1 MRLAK
6 DIVAGIGTIAFAIG
20 VLVALSKIP
29 RTSYQ
34 AIPPDLFARL
44 CAYAIIAGGVALI
57 VRGIVRGGEAVKL
70 PPWRA
75 MLAVFAAVIAFGLVA
90 PRFGYAP
97 AGLLTL
103 IIGGLGA
110 PDLKLRQLLPM
121 SAALIA
127 FSVVL
132 FSYVLKLPMPFLLL
146 PGFVS

>member
-6 DIVAGIGTIAFAIG
+6 DIVAGLGTIAFAIG

-44 CAYAIIAGGVALI
+44 CAYAIIAGGVVLI
-57 VRGIVRGGEAVKL
+57 VRGIVRGGDAVKL

-75 MLAVFAAVIAFGLVA
+75 MLAVFAGVAAFGLVA
-90 PRFGYAP
+90 PRYGYAP

-110 PDLKLRQLLPM
+110 PDLKLRQLLLM
-121 SAALIA
+121 SAVLIA
-127 FSVVL
+127 FSVIL
-132 FSYVLKLPMPFLLL
+132 FTYMLKLPMPFFIM

>member
-6 DIVAGIGTIAFAIG
+6 DIVAGLGTIAFAIG

-44 CAYAIIAGGVALI
+44 CAYAIIAGGVVLI
-57 VRGIVRGGEAVKL
+57 VRGIVRGGDAVKL

-75 MLAVFAAVIAFGLVA
+75 MLAVFAGVVAFGLVA
-90 PRFGYAP
+90 PRYGYAP

-110 PDLKLRQLLPM
+110 PDLKLRQLLLM
-121 SAALIA
+121 SAVLIA
-127 FSVVL
+127 FSVIL
-132 FSYVLKLPMPFLLL
+132 FTYMLKLPMPFFIM

>member
-6 DIVAGIGTIAFAIG
+6 DIVAGLGTIAFAIG

-44 CAYAIIAGGVALI
+44 CAYAIIAGGVVLI
-57 VRGIVRGGEAVKL
+57 VRGIVRGGDAVKL

-75 MLAVFAAVIAFGLVA
+75 MFAVFAGVVAFGLVA
-90 PRFGYAP
+90 PRYGYAP

-110 PDLKLRQLLPM
+110 PDLKLRQLLLM

-127 FSVVL
+127 FSVIL
-132 FSYVLKLPMPFLLL
+132 FTYMLKLPMPFFIM

>member
-6 DIVAGIGTIAFAIG
+6 DIVAGLGTIAFAIG

-44 CAYAIIAGGVALI
+44 CAYAIIVGGVVLI
-57 VRGIVRGGEAVKL
+57 VRGIVRGGDAVKL

-75 MLAVFAAVIAFGLVA
+75 MLAVFAGVVAFGLVA
-90 PRFGYAP
+90 PRYGYAP

-110 PDLKLRQLLPM
+110 PDLKLRQLLLM

-127 FSVVL
+127 FSIIL
-132 FSYVLKLPMPFLLL
+132 FTYMLKLPMPFFIM

>member
-44 CAYAIIAGGVALI
+44 CAYAIIAGGVVLI
-57 VRGIVRGGEAVKL
+57 VRGIVRGGDAVKL

-75 MLAVFAAVIAFGLVA
+75 MLAVFAGVVAFGLVA
-90 PRFGYAP
+90 PRYGYAP

-110 PDLKLRQLLPM
+110 PDLKLRQLLLI

-127 FSVVL
+127 LSVIL
-132 FSYVLKLPMPFLLL
+132 FTYMLKLPMPFFIM

>member
-44 CAYAIIAGGVALI
+44 CAYAIIAGGVVLI
-57 VRGIVRGGEAVKL
+57 VRGILRGGEAVKL

-90 PRFGYAP
+90 PRYGYAP

-110 PDLKLRQLLPM
+110 PDLKLRQLLLM

-127 FSVVL
+127 FSVIL
-132 FSYVLKLPMPFLLL
+132 FTYMLKLPMPFFIM

>member
-6 DIVAGIGTIAFAIG
+6 EIVAGIGTVAFAIG

-44 CAYAIIAGGVALI
+44 CAYAIIAGGVVLI
-57 VRGIVRGGEAVKL
+57 VRGILRGGEAVKL

-75 MLAVFAAVIAFGLVA
+75 MLAVFAGVVAFGLVA
-90 PRFGYAP
+90 PRYGYAP

-110 PDLKLRQLLPM
+110 PDLKLRQLLLM

-127 FSVVL
+127 FSVIL
-132 FSYVLKLPMPFLLL
+132 FTYMLKLPMPFFIM

>member
-6 DIVAGIGTIAFAIG
+6 DIVAGIGTIAFAVG
-20 VLVALSKIP
+20 VLVALSNIP

-57 VRGIVRGGEAVKL
+57 VRGIVRGGEAVSL

>member
-6 DIVAGIGTIAFAIG
+6 DIVAGLGTIAFAIG

-44 CAYAIIAGGVALI
+44 CAYAIIAGGVGLI

-75 MLAVFAAVIAFGLVA
+75 MLAVFAGVVAFGLVA
-90 PRFGYAP
+90 PRYGYAP

-110 PDLKLRQLLPM
+110 PDLKPRQLLLM
-121 SAALIA
+121 SAVLIA
-127 FSVVL
+127 FSVIL
-132 FSYVLKLPMPFLLL
+132 FTYMLKLPMPFFIM

>member
-6 DIVAGIGTIAFAIG
+6 DIVAGIGTIALATG
-20 VLVALSKIP
+20 VLIALSKIP

-34 AIPPDLFARL
+34 TIAPDLFARL
-44 CAYAIIAGGVALI
+44 CAYAIIAGGVLLI
-57 VRGIVRGGEAVKL
+57 LRGIMRGGDAVTL

-75 MLAVFAAVIAFGLVA
+75 MAAVFAGVVVFGLVA

-103 IIGGLGA
+103 IVSGLGA
-110 PDLKLRQLLPM
+110 PDLKPKQLLLM

-127 FSVVL
+127 FSVGL
-132 FSYVLKLPMPFLLL
+132 FSYVLKLPMPFFVM

>member
-44 CAYAIIAGGVALI
+44 CAYAIIAGGIVLI
-57 VRGIVRGGEAVKL
+57 VRGILRGGEAVKL

-90 PRFGYAP
+90 PRYGYAP

-110 PDLKLRQLLPM
+110 PDLKLRQLLLM

-127 FSVVL
+127 FSVIL
-132 FSYVLKLPMPFLLL
+132 FTYMLKLPMPFFIM